1 MQKEQKGIE
10 KEMRI
15 TIFWKKTRKNMYEK
29 KIELTKGWKKIL
41 QIKIRQR
48 WKREEKNERKKR
60 KH

>member
-29 KIELTKGWKKIL
+29 E
-41 QIKIRQR
+41 
-48 WKREEKNERKKR
+48 
-60 KH
+60 